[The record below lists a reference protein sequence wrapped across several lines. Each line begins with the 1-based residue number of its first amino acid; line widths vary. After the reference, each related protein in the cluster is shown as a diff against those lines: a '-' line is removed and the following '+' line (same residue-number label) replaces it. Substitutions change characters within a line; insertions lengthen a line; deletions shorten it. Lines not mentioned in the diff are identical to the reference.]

1 MNKWQFYVSRKFNY
15 FIEWVQIYCT
25 SKESFKRNFNFDFNI
40 KNYLILN
47 GDEYL
52 YLPNQNK
59 YNDFLRK
66 KSRSDQR
73 FFDKF
78 IKCEFEL
85 AKEAELLTKELHEKK
100 LSHLNN
106 DQLLKIYQNFL
117 KVYTS
122 IFACAWVRPDD
133 FLESELRS
141 KLEKN
146 FSQSQVN
153 DLFSKIATYPELGE
167 LNYLEEPLQLLQ
179 IAKKI
184 RDQKLSF
191 QDKIAK
197 KLVDNHFQ
205 KYQWLKNPNSY
216 ENLYFS
222 REDFIARIKSFN
234 EIDQKINNIQSTRI
248 KNQRDYQDISKKLNK
263 DLLKLAE
270 IVRTFIFLRTFTT
283 ECADKL
289 FYRAHRTIL
298 KEIAQRMAIGD
309 EDIVALTDDEV
320 VNFLENGKI
329 VNTKEI
335 EQRKK
340 SFAITLINGKT
351 QVYFGQKAKEILVKY
366 QRVLSSGNEKDIKE
380 IKGQVASSGHV
391 KGIVKILK
399 SYKENDKL
407 KRGEILVVSMTTPD
421 FISAME
427 KASAIITDEGGI
439 TCHAAIISRE
449 LGIPCIIGTKI
460 ATKVLR
466 DGDYILV
473 DANKGVITKLKDA
486 K

>member
-1 MNKWQFYVSRKFNY
+1 MNQWKFYVSRKFNY
-15 FIEWVQIYCT
+15 FIEWVQVYCT
-25 SKESFKRNFNFDFNI
+25 TRESFKNNFDFDFSI
-40 KNYLILN
+40 DNYLILN

-52 YLPNQNK
+52 FLPDQNK
-59 YNDFLRK
+59 YNNFLK
-66 KSRSDQR
+66 TEYQSDEK

-78 IKCEFEL
+78 IKKEFNL
-85 AKEAELLTKELHEKK
+85 TKKAKLFMEKLQKQKFSHLTNKELLKA
-100 LSHLNN
+100 
-106 DQLLKIYQNFL
+106 YQHFL

-133 FLESELRS
+133 FLELELRS

-146 FSQSQVN
+146 FSRSQAN
-153 DLFSKIATYPELGE
+153 DLFNKIATYPNLGE
-167 LNYLEEPLQLLQ
+167 LSYLEEPLKLLQ

-184 RDQKLSF
+184 RDQELTLE
-191 QDKIAK
+191 DKVAK
-197 KLVDNHFQ
+197 KLINDHYQ

-222 REDFIARIKSFN
+222 QGDFVTRIKSFS
-234 EIDQKINNIQSTRI
+234 EIDKKIKDIQFSRI
-248 KNQRDYQDISKKLNK
+248 KNQQDYQNISSKLSHN
-263 DLLKLAE
+263 LLKFAE

-289 FYRAHRTIL
+289 FYWVRRTIL
-298 KEIAQRMAIGD
+298 AEIAKRMTIQD
-309 EDIVALTDDEV
+309 ENIVALAGDEIID
-320 VNFLENGKI
+320 FLKNGNI
-329 VNTKEI
+329 VTKKEI

-351 QVYFGQKAKEILVKY
+351 NIYIGQNAEEIINKY
-366 QRVLSSGNEKDIKE
+366 QETLLSKQDEINE
-380 IKGQVASSGHV
+380 IKGQIASNGLV

-399 SYKENDKL
+399 SHKENDKL
-407 KRGEILVVSMTTPD
+407 KKGEILVVSMTTPD
-421 FISAME
+421 LISAME

-460 ATKVLR
+460 ATKVLK
-466 DGDYILV
+466 DGDMVEV
-473 DANKGVITKLKDA
+473 DANKGIINILLP
-486 K
+486 